1 MNHEPFAG
9 VKPLHQLLYNWDLTI
24 GETDGFQWLCVLEAI
39 AVPKVEI
46 SWMLLLFIVFLSFFL
61 HYWYIILQ
69 GMNAGS
75 FYKGLKYA
83 VVHGGK
89 PLSFH
94 KGSTIYISITYHA
107 VNRAKENW
115 KCLKSNRWHWLFVH
129 HEARANC
136 KIFFKVRH
144 SYLLHEAWEIRLKKF
159 QFPYKTGPYHM

>member
-1 MNHEPFAG
+1 MNHEPFAA

-46 SWMLLLFIVFLSFFL
+46 SWMLLLFIVLLSFFHL
-61 HYWYIILQ
+61 NIMLQ

-94 KGSTIYISITYHA
+94 KGSTIYISITYHGSESS
-107 VNRAKENW
+107 KG
-115 KCLKSNRWHWLFVH
+115 KLKMF
-129 HEARANC
+129 
-136 KIFFKVRH
+136 
-144 SYLLHEAWEIRLKKF
+144 EIKYR
-159 QFPYKTGPYHM
+159 